1 MTWPNTVHALRF
13 VLPLACLALAGGLA
27 WAESNQ
33 GAAPSQTVILL
44 ANATRPKDLDFE
56 GAICH
61 LDASGQTMTCSF
73 QQVLLV
79 PERDDPA
86 TCTITTN
93 RYEKDFLRMSETR
106 WVSNSEPDGL
116 CGVVTATTLQKDPES
131 GDQSWTI
138 ESHKVVT
145 NKDVVALCR
154 SVDDTP
160 KTMSWKNTRRAL
172 PCRFV
177 RPRAILP

>member
-1 MTWPNTVHALRF
+1 MTWPNTVHALRLA
-13 VLPLACLALAGGLA
+13 LPFAGWALAGGLA

-33 GAAPSQTVILL
+33 GAAPSQTAVMTL

-93 RYEKDFLRMSETR
+93 RYEKDFHRMSETR

-116 CGVVTATTLQKDPES
+116 C
-131 GDQSWTI
+131 
-138 ESHKVVT
+138 
-145 NKDVVALCR
+145 
-154 SVDDTP
+154 
-160 KTMSWKNTRRAL
+160 
-172 PCRFV
+172 
-177 RPRAILP
+177 